1 MTLRRVRIASAAS
14 QRGVTL
20 LVGMIMLVLVT
31 VLVLASFQ
39 LGRNN
44 LEIVGNA
51 QQRAEGLA
59 TAQQTIEAAF
69 QSPLLTS
76 SPAAIFPNPC
86 PGFGNN
92 TLCYDVNGDGRSD
105 VAVQVTPP
113 PKCIKAQPIPTTS
126 LNLADTNDQ
135 QCTLGVNQGGFGTG
149 GANNNSNCAN
159 TVWDVRAVAQGLD
172 TSGAAVAV
180 QAATAIVNQ
189 GVAVRVATNEVETS
203 CP

>member
-1 MTLRRVRIASAAS
+1 MGSRAH

-31 VLVLASFQ
+31 VLVLASFH

-69 QSPLLTS
+69 TSPLLTS
-76 SPAAIFPNPC
+76 SPEAIFPKPC

-92 TLCYDVNGDGRSD
+92 TLCYDVNGDSKND
-105 VAVQVTPP
+105 VVVQITPP

-126 LNLADTNDQ
+126 LNLANTNDQ
-135 QCTLGVNQGGFGTG
+135 QCTLGISQGAFGTG
-149 GANNNSNCAN
+149 AANNNSNCAN
-159 TVWDVRAVAQGLD
+159 TVWDIRAVAQGLD
-172 TSGAAVAV
+172 AGGDAPVSQG
-180 QAATAIVNQ
+180 ATAVVDQ